1 MTMAH
6 VESKAA
12 AKPVPFDQGKLDGLM
27 DKAGIDVLL
36 VTSKHNIQ
44 YLLGGYRFFFFDFMD
59 AVGVSRYLPV
69 MIYRKGR
76 PDQAAYFGNGLE
88 TFERQLDKFW
98 PQTVE
103 TKSWG
108 TLDVMKLAGEHL
120 KKLGPVRTIGV
131 EMGFLP
137 ADAHAALREAIP
149 NSEIVDAL
157 FTLERLRAV
166 KTPEEL
172 AFLKRASESVVDSM
186 LAVMGAHGPGSTKR
200 QMTEALRLEEVKRGL
215 TFEYCLITAGSSHN
229 RSPSPDTWNKGEVLS
244 LDSGGNYKGYIGD
257 LCRMAVLGEPD
268 QELKDLL
275 AEVDMIQQA
284 ARKPIKAGARGGDI
298 YVEMG
303 KVFRT
308 APHRDIMHFCAHG
321 MGMIPHEAPRLTGSG
336 PVPYP
341 AYDEDLPLEAGMVVS
356 IETTLPHPKRGYVK
370 LEDTVA
376 VTKSGYEPYGDA
388 GRGWNRGK
396 I

>member
-6 VESKAA
+6 VDTKPM
-12 AKPVPFDQGKLDGLM
+12 AKPVPFDQAKLDGLM

-36 VTSKHNIQ
+36 LTSKHNIQ

-59 AVGVSRYLPV
+59 AIGVSRYLPV

-76 PDQAAYFGNGLE
+76 PDQTAYFGNGLE
-88 TFERQLDKFW
+88 TYERQLDKFW
-98 PQTVE
+98 PATVE

-120 KKLGPVRTIGV
+120 KKLGPLRTIGV

-137 ADAHAALREAIP
+137 ADAHAALREAMP
-149 NSEIVDAL
+149 NGEIVDAL

-172 AFLKRASESVVDSM
+172 ALLKKASEGVVNSM
-186 LAVMGAHGPGSTKR
+186 LAVMGAHGPGATKR
-200 QMTEALRLEEVKRGL
+200 QLTEALRLEEIRRGL
-215 TFEYCLITAGSSHN
+215 TFEYCLITVGSSHN

-257 LCRMAVLGEPD
+257 LCRMAFLGEPD

-298 YVEMG
+298 YAEAD

-308 APHRDIMHFCAHG
+308 SPHKDIMHFCAHG
-321 MGMIPHEAPRLTGSG
+321 MGMITA
-336 PVPYP
+336 
-341 AYDEDLPLEAGMVVS
+341 
-356 IETTLPHPKRGYVK
+356 
-370 LEDTVA
+370 
-376 VTKSGYEPYGDA
+376 
-388 GRGWNRGK
+388 
-396 I
+396 

>member
-1 MTMAH
+1 MALGQ
-6 VESKAA
+6 EKSKAG
-12 AKPVPFDQGKLDGLM
+12 PLPFDQAKLDGLM

-36 VTSKHNIQ
+36 LTSKHNIQ

-59 AVGVSRYLPV
+59 AIGVSRYLPV

-88 TFERQLDKFW
+88 TYERQLDKFW
-98 PQTVE
+98 PRTVE

-108 TLDVMKLAGEHL
+108 TLDVMRLAADHL
-120 KKLGPVRTIGV
+120 QKLGPLRTIGV

-137 ADAHAALREAIP
+137 ADAHAALREAAP
-149 NSEIVDAL
+149 NCEIIDAF

-172 AFLKRASESVVDSM
+172 ALLKKASEGVVDSM
-186 LAVMGAHGPGSTKR
+186 LAVMGSHGPGATKK
-200 QMTEALRLEEVKRGL
+200 QLAEALRLEEVKRGL
-215 TFEYCLITAGSSHN
+215 TFEYCLITTGSSHN
-229 RSPSPDTWNKGEVLS
+229 RSPSPDPWNAGEVLS

-268 QELKDLL
+268 PELKDLL
-275 AEVDMIQQA
+275 AEIDMIQQA

-298 YVEMG
+298 YAAAD

-308 APHRDIMHFCAHG
+308 TPHKDIMHFCAHG
-321 MGMIPHEAPRLTGSG
+321 MGMIPHEAPRLTSTG

-341 AYDEDLPLEAGMVVS
+341 GYDADLPLEEGMVIS
-356 IETTLPHPKRGYVK
+356 IETTLPHPRRGYVK

-376 VTKSGYEPYGDA
+376 VTRTGYEPYGDA

-396 I
+396 A